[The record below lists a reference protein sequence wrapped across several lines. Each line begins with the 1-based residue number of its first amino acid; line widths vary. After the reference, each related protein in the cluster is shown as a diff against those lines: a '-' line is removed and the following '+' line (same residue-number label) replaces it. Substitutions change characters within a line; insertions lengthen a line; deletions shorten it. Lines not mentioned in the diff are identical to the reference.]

1 MLTRFVKTPDTSRD
15 PSASRRTYPFDRIL
29 AMQMIDIL
37 IQGYMA
43 YLHCLNKA
51 LYTYERTYYQVSK
64 SNSWCFV
71 LKPSSRGINIP
82 NQARYRSLSSLSP
95 PNNCSNLQVIL
106 FKTLN
111 TQRHITK
118 LTSFYCFKDIPNSY
132 NLLIDLISI
141 KVILNSRCPP
151 YWDIK
156 LGRNIRL
163 IWLNKYVVL
172 LYSNNIIV
180 YQNTLNKCF
189 Y

>member
-1 MLTRFVKTPDTSRD
+1 
-15 PSASRRTYPFDRIL
+15 
-29 AMQMIDIL
+29 
-37 IQGYMA
+37 MA

-64 SNSWCFV
+64 SNSWYFI
-71 LKPSSRGINIP
+71 LKPNSRGINIP
-82 NQARYRSLSSLSP
+82 NQARYRSLSSSSP
-95 PNNCSNLQVIL
+95 PNNYSNLQVIL
-106 FKTLN
+106 FKTLS
-111 TQRHITK
+111 TQRHITR

-132 NLLIDLISI
+132 NLLMDFIST
-141 KVILNSRCPP
+141 KVTLNSRCPP
-151 YWDIK
+151 YQDVK

-172 LYSNNIIV
+172 LYNNNIIV